1 MNASVSNYRAPWTKG
16 TLVRR
21 EHTCERPVMPGN
33 LNAGVGS
40 DPPFAVL
47 ALNLGRGVLDVLC
60 GRRFVLTVT
69 GLFDAVCL
77 PPPFFARKR
86 IGSRLKKRHS
96 IARRVSLGS
105 LCAAARCLRSFFVA
119 SRRFL
124 EIFYV

>member
-1 MNASVSNYRAPWTKG
+1 
-16 TLVRR
+16 
-21 EHTCERPVMPGN
+21 MPGN

-77 PPPFFARKR
+77 PPPFFSRKR
-86 IGSRLKKRHS
+86 IGSRLKKDIPSRDVF
-96 IARRVSLGS
+96 RLGRF
-105 LCAAARCLRSFFVA
+105 ALRLDA
-119 SRRFL
+119 
-124 EIFYV
+124 